1 MRAVFLGTPAAAIPG
16 LAALIDVADI
26 ATVVT
31 RPDSAKGR
39 SRRPTPSPVKLAAAE
54 WGLPVAEPRTR
65 ADIERVL
72 RDAEAD
78 IGVVVAY
85 GRILSP
91 AALETTTAGFVNVH
105 FSLLP
110 RWRGAAPVERA
121 ILAGDETTGVSL
133 MQLDEGLDTGPV
145 IAALETPIAD
155 DETGGTLSGRLAY
168 LGAMIID
175 DVLEDLLAG
184 RLEAA
189 PQLRTGVTGAGPL
202 GTSEARIDATW
213 AVGYA
218 ERAVR
223 AFNPRPGAWFEMD
236 STRFRVHRASPSPEA
251 VTPGVIA
258 AFNGQAIM
266 GLQGG
271 SLSIDVIQPSGKG
284 PMPGPAWLNGRR
296 GTGGRIDPAPE

>member
-1 MRAVFLGTPAAAIPG
+1 MRAVFLGTPAAAIPS

-26 ATVVT
+26 AMVVT

-39 SRRPTPSPVKLAAAE
+39 SRKPTPSPVKLAASE
-54 WGLPVAEPRTR
+54 WGLPVAEPKTR
-65 ADIERVL
+65 AEIETVL
-72 RDAEAD
+72 RNAEAD

-91 AALETTTAGFVNVH
+91 TALETTPAGFVNVH

-121 ILAGDETTGVSL
+121 ILAGDESTGVSL

-145 IAALETPIAD
+145 IAALETPIDA
-155 DETGGTLSGRLAY
+155 DETGGSLSGRLAY

-175 DVLEDLLAG
+175 DVLPDLLAG

-202 GTSEARIDATW
+202 DPSEARLDGSWT
-213 AVGYA
+213 VGYA

-236 STRFRVHRASPSPEA
+236 STRFRVHRASPSPEG
-251 VTPGVIA
+251 VTPGVVA
-258 AFNGQAIM
+258 AFDGEPIL

-271 SLSIDVIQPSGKG
+271 SLAIESIQPAGKG
-284 PMPGPAWLNGRR
+284 PMSGRAWLNGRR

>member
-1 MRAVFLGTPAAAIPG
+1 MRAVFLGTPAAAIPS

-26 ATVVT
+26 AAVVT

-39 SRRPTPSPVKLAAAE
+39 SGKPTPNPVKLAALE
-54 WGLPVAEPRTR
+54 WGLPIAQPKNRAE
-65 ADIERVL
+65 IETVL
-72 RDAEAD
+72 RNADAD

-91 AALETTTAGFVNVH
+91 AALETTPAGFVNVH

-145 IAALETPIAD
+145 IAALETPIEA
-155 DETGGTLSGRLAY
+155 DETGGSLSGRLAY

-175 DVLEDLLAG
+175 DVLPDLLAG
-184 RLEAA
+184 RLEPA
-189 PQLRTGVTGAGPL
+189 PQLRTGVTGAGALDP
-202 GTSEARIDATW
+202 SEARIDASWT
-213 AVGYA
+213 VGYA

-223 AFNPRPGAWFEMD
+223 AFNPRPGAWFEME
-236 STRFRVHRASPSPEA
+236 STRFRVHRASPSSEA
-251 VTPGVIA
+251 VTPGVVA
-258 AFNGQAIM
+258 AFNGQAIL

-271 SLSIDVIQPSGKG
+271 SLAIEVIQPAGKG
-284 PMPGPAWLNGRR
+284 PMSGPSWLNGRR
-296 GTGGRIDPAPE
+296 GTGGRIDPAAE

>member
-1 MRAVFLGTPAAAIPG
+1 MRAVFLGTPAAAIPS

-26 ATVVT
+26 AAVVT

-39 SRRPTPSPVKLAAAE
+39 SGKPTPNPVKLAALE
-54 WGLPVAEPRTR
+54 WGLPIAQPKNRAE
-65 ADIERVL
+65 IETVL
-72 RDAEAD
+72 RNADAD

-91 AALETTTAGFVNVH
+91 AALETTPAGFVNVH

-145 IAALETPIAD
+145 IAALETPIEA
-155 DETGGTLSGRLAY
+155 DETGGSLSGRLAY

-175 DVLEDLLAG
+175 DVLPDLLAG
-184 RLEAA
+184 RLEPA
-189 PQLRTGVTGAGPL
+189 PQLRTGVTGAGALDP
-202 GTSEARIDATW
+202 SEARIDASWT
-213 AVGYA
+213 VGYA

-223 AFNPRPGAWFEMD
+223 AFNPRPGAWFEME
-236 STRFRVHRASPSPEA
+236 STRFRVHRASPSSEA
-251 VTPGVIA
+251 VTPGVVA
-258 AFNGQAIM
+258 AFSGQAIL

-271 SLSIDVIQPSGKG
+271 SLAIEVIQPAGKG
-284 PMPGPAWLNGRR
+284 PMSGPSWLNGRR
-296 GTGGRIDPAPE
+296 GTGGRIDPAAE

>member
-1 MRAVFLGTPAAAIPG
+1 MRAVFLGTPAAAIPS

-26 ATVVT
+26 AAVVT

-39 SRRPTPSPVKLAAAE
+39 SGKPTPNPVKLAASE
-54 WGLPVAEPRTR
+54 WGLPIAQPKTR
-65 ADIERVL
+65 AEIETVL
-72 RDAEAD
+72 RNADAD

-91 AALETTTAGFVNVH
+91 AALETTPAGFVNVH

-145 IAALETPIAD
+145 IAALETPIEA
-155 DETGGTLSGRLAY
+155 DETGGSLSGRLAY

-175 DVLEDLLAG
+175 DVLPDLLAG
-184 RLEAA
+184 RLEPA

-202 GTSEARIDATW
+202 DPSEARIDASWT
-213 AVGYA
+213 VDYA

-236 STRFRVHRASPSPEA
+236 GTRFRVHRASPSSEA
-251 VTPGVIA
+251 VTPGVVA
-258 AFNGQAIM
+258 AFNGQAIL
-266 GLQGG
+266 GLHGG
-271 SLSIDVIQPSGKG
+271 SLAIEIIQPAGKG
-284 PMPGPAWLNGRR
+284 PMSGSSWLNGRR
-296 GTGGRIDPAPE
+296 GTGGRIDPAPG

>member
-1 MRAVFLGTPAAAIPG
+1 MRAAFLGTPAAAIPS

-26 ATVVT
+26 AVVVT
-31 RPDSAKGR
+31 RPDRAKGR
-39 SRRPTPSPVKLAAAE
+39 SGRPTPPAVKIAAAE
-54 WGLPVAEPRTR
+54 WGLPIVQPETR
-65 ADIERVL
+65 AEIEETL
-72 RDAEAD
+72 RSARAD

-91 AALETTTAGFVNVH
+91 AALETARAGFVNVH

-145 IAALETPIAD
+145 IAALETPIAA
-155 DETGGTLSGRLAY
+155 DETGGSLTGRLSY
-168 LGAMIID
+168 LGAMMID

-189 PQLRTGVTGAGPL
+189 PQLRAGVSSAEPL
-202 GTSEARIDATW
+202 DPSDARIDATW

-218 ERAVR
+218 ERAIR

-236 STRFRVHRASPSPEA
+236 GTRFRVHRASRSLEA
-251 VTPGVIA
+251 VTPGVVA
-258 AFNGQAIM
+258 AFSGQPIL
-266 GLQGG
+266 GFQGG
-271 SLSIDVIQPSGKG
+271 SLAIEVIQPGGKG
-284 PMPGPAWLNGRR
+284 TMSGSAWLNGRR
-296 GTGGRIDPAPE
+296 GTGGRIEPAPE

>member
-1 MRAVFLGTPAAAIPG
+1 MRAVFLGTPAAAIPS

-26 ATVVT
+26 AMVVT
-31 RPDSAKGR
+31 RPDAAKGR
-39 SRRPTPSPVKLAAAE
+39 SGKPTPTPIKSAATE
-54 WGLPVAEPRTR
+54 WGLPIAQPKTR
-65 ADIERVL
+65 AEIETVL
-72 RDAEAD
+72 RQAAAD

-91 AALETTTAGFVNVH
+91 AALETTPAGFVNVH

-145 IAALETPIAD
+145 IAALETPIEA
-155 DETGGTLSGRLAY
+155 DETGGSLSGRLAY

-175 DVLEDLLAG
+175 DVLPDLLVG

-202 GTSEARIDATW
+202 DPSEARIDASWT
-213 AVGYA
+213 VGYA

-236 STRFRVHRASPSPEA
+236 STRFTVHRASPSPEA
-251 VTPGVIA
+251 VTPGVVA
-258 AFNGQAIM
+258 AFNGQAIL

-271 SLSIDVIQPSGKG
+271 SLAIEVIQPAGKG
-284 PMPGPAWLNGRR
+284 PMPGRAWLNGRR
-296 GTGGRIDPAPE
+296 GTGGRLDPAPE

>member
-1 MRAVFLGTPAAAIPG
+1 MRAVFLGTPAAAIPS

-39 SRRPTPSPVKLAAAE
+39 SKRPTPSPVKLAAAE
-54 WGLPVAEPRTR
+54 WGLPVAEPKTR

-91 AALETTTAGFVNVH
+91 AALEMTPAGFVNVH

-145 IAALETPIAD
+145 IAALETPIEA

-184 RLEAA
+184 RLEPA

-202 GTSEARIDATW
+202 EPSEARIDATW
-213 AVGYA
+213 TVGYA

-236 STRFRVHRASPSPEA
+236 ATRFRVHRASPSPEA
-251 VTPGVIA
+251 VTPGVVA
-258 AFNGQAIM
+258 AFDGRAIL

-271 SLSIDVIQPSGKG
+271 SLAIDVIQPSGKG

-296 GTGGRIDPAPE
+296 GTGGCIDPAPG